1 MNIALILAGGTGS
14 RIGADIPKQYIKVAG
29 QPIIAYCLQTFEKH
43 DQIDAIW
50 VVAEKEWHSLIRE
63 WSGEKVQGFSKPGAN
78 RQLSILNGLK
88 GIRNWASDEDVV
100 IIHDAARPLVS
111 MEMITDCL
119 EACVTHEGVMPAIP
133 VKDTVYYGVDGRIES
148 LLERS
153 RIVAGQAPE
162 AFRLGVYYQ
171 ANIALSEEQMMRIN
185 GSTEPAVMAGMD
197 VCYIA
202 GDEQNFKV
210 TTAEDLKRFIQIVE
224 TAEGEK

>member
-1 MNIALILAGGTGS
+1 MNIALVLAGGTGS
-14 RIGADIPKQYIKVAG
+14 RLGADIPKQYIEVAG
-29 QPIIAYCLQTFEKH
+29 KPIIAYCLQTFESH

-50 VVAEKEWHSLIRE
+50 VVAEKEWHPLVRE
-63 WSGEKVQGFSKPGAN
+63 WAGEKVQGFSKPGAN
-78 RQLSILNGLK
+78 RQLSILSGLE
-88 GIRNWASDEDVV
+88 GIRNWASDEDV
-100 IIHDAARPLVS
+100 ILIHDAARPLVS
-111 MEMITDCL
+111 KEMITACL
-119 EACVTHEGVMPAIP
+119 KACEEHEGVMPAIP

-171 ANIALSEEQMMRIN
+171 ANKALSHEQLLQIN

-202 GDEQNFKV
+202 GEEQNFKV
-210 TTAEDLKRFIQIVE
+210 TTAEDLVRFIQIVE
-224 TAEGEK
+224 MTQGEK